1 MAGWAGFNLNG
12 VNMLGLKIAATG
24 LMFAFICGALI
35 RGDSK
40 KLPTLLMAI
49 VLVGFFGGL
58 GTIVTGLLTAI
69 WF

>member
-1 MAGWAGFNLNG
+1 
-12 VNMLGLKIAATG
+12 MLGLKIAATG
-24 LMFAFICGALI
+24 LLFAFICGTLI
-35 RGDSK
+35 RGNATAKS
-40 KLPTLLMAI
+40 TLLMVI

>member
-1 MAGWAGFNLNG
+1 
-12 VNMLGLKIAATG
+12 MLGLKIAATG
-24 LMFAFICGALI
+24 LMFAFIFGNLI

-49 VLVGFFGGL
+49 VLVGFVGGL
-58 GTIVTGLLTAI
+58 GAIVTGLLTAF